1 MNKNMF
7 IAIASVAILFIAPFV
22 IWGVISFSKIGTEEV
37 KLITVP
43 SDSIVKI
50 DNKEYKNKESIR
62 LKPGKYS
69 AVASKEGFESLAQE
83 LEVKKSE
90 DTMLVSL
97 LPAKT
102 PEAQQWAIKNQGFYL
117 KAEGKVG
124 TLMAEEGEAFIEKYP
139 VTKWL
144 PLQKSTYLIGYKEAG
159 EGIIITI
166 SASEGYREAAL
177 EELRKKGADLSDY
190 KIEFN
195 DYRNPF
201 DE

>member
-1 MNKNMF
+1 MF